1 MPKRAY
7 IKDDTDDRVD
17 KYARAKG
24 LTKQDGYEE
33 ILRSTLDEKGNPRAG
48 VILTEVQQKA
58 IEDIASETNEA
69 PAKVAQDLVNYAL
82 LIFGTRVSLGGIIV
96 SAAPMLM
103 DNLVE
108 TSPEIAKEILQ
119 GLKGKSP

>member
-1 MPKRAY
+1 MSKRAY
-7 IKDDTDDRVD
+7 VKDETDDRVN
-17 KYARAKG
+17 KYSRAKG
-24 LTKQDGYEE
+24 LNKQDGYEE
-33 ILRSTLDEKGNPRAG
+33 LIRSTLDEKGNPRAG
-48 VILTEVQQKA
+48 VVLTETQIKA
-58 IEDIASETNEA
+58 INDVAAELGTS

-82 LIFGTRVSLGGIIV
+82 LIFGTRVTLGGIIV

-119 GLKGKSP
+119 GLKGKNL

>member
-1 MPKRAY
+1 MSKRAY
-7 IKDDTDDRVD
+7 VKDETNDRVD
-17 KYARAKG
+17 KYSRAKG

-33 ILRSTLDEKGNPRAG
+33 VICGTLDEKGNPRAG
-48 VILTEVQQKA
+48 VILTETQRKA
-58 IEDIASETNEA
+58 ISDIASEMNEA

-82 LIFGTRVSLGGIIV
+82 LVFGTRVTLGGIIV

-103 DNLVE
+103 DSLVE

-119 GLKGKSP
+119 GLKGKTP